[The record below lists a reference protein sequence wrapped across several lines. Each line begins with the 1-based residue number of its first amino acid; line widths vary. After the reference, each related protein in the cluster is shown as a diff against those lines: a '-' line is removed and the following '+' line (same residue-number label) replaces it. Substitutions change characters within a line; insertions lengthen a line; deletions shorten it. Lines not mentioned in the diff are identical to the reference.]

1 MLLIVKIGSEELKY
15 TKDIN
20 DCLIHNMEN
29 PVIGK
34 IIVFSD
40 LDIGIKIDQS
50 SKKVLHM
57 KMDLSHYDT
66 VKYAMRTC
74 RDYMIYSNPFVKFG
88 NDLITTMATLD
99 AKKSI
104 RLRNSFYIVK
114 KGQEIFPMSSL
125 DDIFGGSFLES
136 KIQVERNGY
145 FIGQPDKAASWC
157 ISRIASKHESAGIRW
172 LKKREFPVQAGDIAV
187 EEPASIPVKSIS
199 ISKEDVPISSPVLIE
214 NIAEIIEMEESKLDV
229 IIVSVDYSDLLILT
243 LMSNVRI
250 FDNITVITSK
260 SDEECM
266 KICEALGVSCYSTD
280 CMYDDGA
287 SFNKA
292 KAINFGISK
301 LKNPEFVLLLDS
313 DIIVREKIDTR
324 ILQSDFFYYCDRYM
338 IEDYDSYRRYAYG
351 NIAIDSF
358 PRESHEGLGYFQ
370 LFNYSKRNVFPES
383 SSDAAWS
390 DIHFRNKFL
399 KRERLESAVIHLGKD
414 KKNWNGRV
422 TEKFISHR
430 EYSSIFK
437 SISGMSTISDN
448 KKPFLRESKRD
459 SHIKPKLAV
468 ITTFFNPNDYIN
480 LKRNYMIFSEKIKEK
495 CDLFPIELSFNGEFF
510 IEDENSIRISGN
522 DRNIMWQ
529 KERLL
534 NLALE
539 RLPKKYTNVAWID
552 CDILFENEDWVED
565 CNEMLQKYKVVQL
578 YQSANRLGAEGRT
591 ETRSKGI
598 ISRISQIN
606 KLDVNL
612 SKGIP
617 GFAWA
622 IRRECIDRIK
632 YLDTQIIGGADS
644 LMFYSFFGVKNAHVS
659 NQMNKEWFDAFSK
672 WSDLA
677 FSEIDSSVGFVAGEI
692 THLYHGQMKNRSYN
706 TRYEILSEAGF
717 DPEKDLAIDK
727 NGLWKFKRKEIP
739 KKLSK
744 YFESRDEDD
753 NIIDINSYFDKVFV
767 LNLDRKPER
776 MKAMIVKLKSLKIE
790 FEKFSAIDGNNLEF
804 DNSGFVAG
812 RGMIENR
819 YALACLQSHLEIIK
833 MAKEKNYRRILI
845 LEDDVMISR
854 NIKVHLQKIKD
865 IPGWKMLYLGTSQY
879 DWNLEFREGFFL
891 CRKSL
896 GTFAYAIDESIYD
909 EVILMLEKKNKSI
922 DNILSDIQAAHY
934 GECIAFYPNICVAD
948 VSDSDIREK
957 RDNAS
962 HSEKMRW
969 NLMSD
974 YI

>member
-1 MLLIVKIGSEELKY
+1 MLLVVKIGSEELKY
-15 TKDIN
+15 PKDIN

-40 LDIGIKIDQS
+40 SDIGIKIDQS

-57 KMDLSHYDT
+57 KMNLSHYDT

-88 NDLITTMATLD
+88 NDLITTMPILD
-99 AKKSI
+99 AGKTI
-104 RLRNSFYIVK
+104 RCRDSFYIIR
-114 KGQEIFPMSSL
+114 KGKDIFPMSFL
-125 DDIFGGSFLES
+125 DEIFEGPFQES
-136 KIQVERNGY
+136 KIQIERNGY
-145 FIGQPDKAASWC
+145 FIGNPDKAASWC
-157 ISRIASKHESAGIRW
+157 VSRIASKHESVAARSP
-172 LKKREFPVQAGDIAV
+172 KKETARAAAIESPKIDADLPIVRAAVQSNAEPVVEV
-187 EEPASIPVKSIS
+187 EEIS
-199 ISKEDVPISSPVLIE
+199 GIE
-214 NIAEIIEMEESKLDV
+214 AKLDV

-243 LMSNVRI
+243 LMRNVRI
-250 FDNITVITSK
+250 FDNITVITSIA
-260 SDEECM
+260 DEECR
-266 KICEALGVSCYSTD
+266 KVCEALGVRCLSTD

-292 KAINFGISK
+292 KAINFGLSK

-313 DIIVREKIDTR
+313 DIAVLEKIDTR
-324 ILQSDFFYYCDRYM
+324 ILKRDFFYYCDRYM
-338 IEDYDSYRRYAYG
+338 IRDYDSYRKYAYG
-351 NIAIDSF
+351 NIGIESF
-358 PRESHEGLGYFQ
+358 ERESYEGLGYFQ
-370 LFNYSKRNVFPES
+370 LFNYSKRSVFPES

-390 DIHFRNKFL
+390 DLHFRDKFV
-399 KRERLESAVIHLGKD
+399 KREKLDFAVIHLGKD
-414 KKNWNGRV
+414 RKNWNGRV
-422 TEKFISHR
+422 TDKFLPYR
-430 EYSSIFK
+430 EYSSILK
-437 SISGMSTISDN
+437 SISSMPAYSE
-448 KKPFLRESKRD
+448 KKSFLRESERD
-459 SHIKPKLAV
+459 SHIRPKLAV

-510 IEDENSIRISGN
+510 IEDENAIRVQGN
-522 DRNIMWQ
+522 SRNVMWQ

-539 RLPKKYTNVAWID
+539 RLPKKYTNVAWVD
-552 CDILFENEDWVED
+552 CDILFGNEDWVDD

-578 YQSANRLGAEGRT
+578 YESANRHGSSGRT

-598 ISRISQIN
+598 IRHISELN
-606 KLDVNL
+606 RLDVNL

-632 YLDTQIIGGADS
+632 FLDTQIIGGADS

-659 NQMNKEWFDAFSK
+659 NQMNEDWFAAFSR

-677 FSEIDSSVGFVAGEI
+677 FGEINRSVGFVSGDI
-692 THLYHGQMKNRSYN
+692 THLYHGQMKNRHYN
-706 TRYEILSEAGF
+706 DRYEILSESAF
-717 DPEKDLAIDK
+717 DPEKDLSIDK
-727 NGLWKFKRKEIP
+727 NGLWKFNRKEIP
-739 KKLSK
+739 KKLAK

-753 NIIDINSYFDKVFV
+753 NIIDANSYFDRVFI

-776 MKAMIVKLKSLKIE
+776 MKAMSAKMKSLKID
-790 FEKFSAIDGNNLEF
+790 FERFSAIDGNNLEF
-804 DNSGFVAG
+804 DNSGFVPG
-812 RGMIENR
+812 RGMIENK

-833 MAKEKNYRRILI
+833 MAKEKKYRRILI
-845 LEDDVMISR
+845 LEDDVMISK

-865 IPGWKMLYLGTSQY
+865 IPSWKMLYLGTSQY
-879 DWNLEFREGFFL
+879 DWNLEFGKGFFL

-896 GTFAYAIDESIYD
+896 GTFAYAIDESMYEEI
-909 EVILMLEKKNKSI
+909 ILMLQRQNKSI
-922 DNILSDIQAAHY
+922 DNILSDIQSAHY
-934 GECIAFYPNICVAD
+934 GECFAFYPNICVAD
-948 VSDSDIREK
+948 VSDSDIRES
-957 RDNAS
+957 RDNIS